1 MFRSIVS
8 SKKYWSS
15 VILLGLVFIVLYSVI
30 EHLMQYGG
38 LAFDIFMEEKI
49 NDGLWVRYVASRV
62 IGGLTYGMILGY
74 YFELRK
80 RKSNR

>member
-1 MFRSIVS
+1 MFKSIIS
-8 SKKYWSS
+8 SKRYWKS
-15 VILLGLVFIVLYSVI
+15 VLLLGLVFVVLFSVI

-38 LAFDIFMEEKI
+38 LVFDTFIDEKI
-49 NDGLWVRYVASRV
+49 NNGLWVRYITSRV

>member
-1 MFRSIVS
+1 MS
-8 SKKYWSS
+8 SKRYWKS
-15 VILLGLVFIVLYSVI
+15 VLLLGLVFVVLFSII

-38 LAFDIFMEEKI
+38 LAFDTFIDEKI
-49 NDGLWVRYVASRV
+49 NNGLWVRYITSRV
-62 IGGLTYGMILGY
+62 VGGLTYGMILGY